1 MNDKMELP
9 VELKEALN
17 RVMSKKKMELS
28 PLLDC
33 FDKLKIQEDTI
44 NGAEIYANK
53 EILSA
58 QSDHD
63 SSPISVSELNEL
75 MGEIEELQHALINH
89 RLVRDT
95 MQESAFKIQI
105 QEAVHNSIQSMD
117 TGNFVD
123 LFPEKGFL
131 LSHYSNNLNTSK
143 ELLSVI
149 QEKEELDREI
159 FDQRLKYRK
168 LLQDIR
174 EKWLAVE
181 HNMVQVSEESESV
194 TVLRQKAKER
204 DEKLLILASMLR
216 NLITCSG
223 LNWGSDDYF
232 VQVLLLCDMAFRK
245 SGKVEEDA
253 EIKRLSE
260 LSVGREMETDK
271 TSKSIKKYFT
281 STPKQK

>member
-194 TVLRQKAKER
+194 TVL
-204 DEKLLILASMLR
+204 
-216 NLITCSG
+216 
-223 LNWGSDDYF
+223 
-232 VQVLLLCDMAFRK
+232 LLCDMAFRK